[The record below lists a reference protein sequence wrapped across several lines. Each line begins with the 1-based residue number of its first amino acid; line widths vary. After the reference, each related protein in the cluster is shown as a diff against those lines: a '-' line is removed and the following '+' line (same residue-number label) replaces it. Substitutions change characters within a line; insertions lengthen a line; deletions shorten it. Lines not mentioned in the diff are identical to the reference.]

1 MRQEQMRP
9 EKNDAETES
18 GRMPE
23 KLGLSFGSG
32 LQKKEMC
39 RRWVCFQL
47 FFSGPNFIAPN

>member
-1 MRQEQMRP
+1 MRQKQMRP

-47 FFSGPNFIAPN
+47 FFSGPNLMAPN